1 LNNLLWRI
9 FFLPKEMFGK
19 HTLKSILVISR
30 ERKDGKLAMWPA
42 LRYGLNNNKNL
53 KELLNKIKEMMFC
66 PGYKRVQRCSVL
78 VAEGFN
84 WVVGQQLLSPGGR
97 TQHAIGSYT
106 VKTQHPHGSCTRQDP
121 EGCGSSTRQDPTWNG
136 VLHYAG
142 PEANWG
148 PTPCKT

>member
-1 LNNLLWRI
+1 
-9 FFLPKEMFGK
+9 
-19 HTLKSILVISR
+19 
-30 ERKDGKLAMWPA
+30 MWPA
-42 LRYGLNNNKNL
+42 LRCGLNNNKNL

-84 WVVGQQLLSPGGR
+84 WVVGQQLLSPSGR

-106 VKTQHPHGSCTRQDP
+106 VKTQHPHGSCTRQDL

-136 VLHYAG
+136 VLHCAG
-142 PEANWG
+142 PEANGVLHLARPKVIVG
-148 PTPCKT
+148 PALHLIRLGPASCSTQSAGSNTQLGPAHVRT